1 MQATTQMTG
10 LDLYKLK
17 GKTFYT
23 IIAPTGNHE

>member
-1 MQATTQMTG
+1 MQAAAQMNN

-23 IIAPTGNHE
+23 IIAPTADH